1 MSEMSDLQKYKYKAT
16 ILVVFI
22 CIFSF
27 LINYLVGSNGVYPVD
42 TFIHYDNGYRI
53 LLGDD
58 PIKDYW
64 IVHGFL
70 IDYLQSLFFY
80 IFGNNWMSYL
90 IHSSLFNV
98 AIAIFSTYIFFIL
111 KIKFE
116 YLVIISISVSLL
128 AYPVSGS
135 PFLDLHSSF
144 FSLFAF
150 YFIIL
155 WIIKK
160 KDYLWFLVSFFLCL
174 AFFSKQ
180 VPASYF
186 IITFSILNIIFTI
199 NNKNLKILFF
209 YLLGAF
215 IFLFL
220 LLIFLF
226 FREVQLS
233 DLILQIF
240 LFPKSIGLDRY
251 SNYILNLNNT
261 ILDFKFIYI
270 ILFGIIGLNIFF
282 FKKINNY
289 FISNEFR
296 ILILIIFFVFSNIFH
311 QIYTKNQVY
320 IFYLIPLLTGFLIFF
335 INSFN
340 IKKDKVFIY
349 SFLFLCIFTTIKYS
363 DRYNF
368 DRKFHELEKVEKSNS
383 IKISSFSKSLKGL
396 NWISPYFTNPNDEL
410 KIMENLFTV
419 LKNDKTNKMLITEYN
434 FFSSILEENLNS
446 PSRTFDNISY
456 PKKNSIYYENY
467 KNFFISKIIDKKIT
481 SLYVFEPNEIN
492 QKRLDHL
499 IFDYISRDCFK
510 IEAINPFIK
519 KLVLIKCHEFKN

>member
-1 MSEMSDLQKYKYKAT
+1 MLDFQKYKHKET
-16 ILVVFI
+16 ILVVFT

-27 LINYLVGSNGVYPVD
+27 LVNYLVGSNGVYPVD
-42 TFIHYDNGYRI
+42 TFIHYDNGYRV

-64 IVHGFL
+64 IVHGLL

-90 IHSSLFNV
+90 IHSSLMNV
-98 AIAIFSTYIFFIL
+98 AIAIFSIYIFLIL

-135 PFLDLHSSF
+135 PFLDLHSTF

-160 KDYLWFLVSFFLCL
+160 KDYFWFLVSFFLCL

-180 VPASYF
+180 VPAAYF
-186 IITFSILNIIFTI
+186 IITFSILNIILAI
-199 NNKNLKILFF
+199 NNKNYKILFF
-209 YLLGAF
+209 YILGAL

-220 LLIFLF
+220 LLLFLF
-226 FREVQLS
+226 LREVKLN

-240 LFPKSIGLDRY
+240 LFPQSIGLDRY
-251 SNYILNLNNT
+251 SNYILNFKNM

-270 ILFGIIGLNIFF
+270 ILFGIISLNIFF

-289 FISNEFR
+289 FVSNEFK
-296 ILILIIFFVFSNIFH
+296 ILIVVIFFVFSNIFH
-311 QIYTKNQVY
+311 QIYTKNQIY

-335 INSFN
+335 TNSFH
-340 IKKDKVFIY
+340 IKKDKILIY
-349 SFLFLCIFTTIKYS
+349 SFLFLCIFATIKYS

-368 DRKFHELEKVEKSNS
+368 DRKFHELENVEKSNS

-396 NWISPYFTNPNDEL
+396 NWISPYFTNPKEEL
-410 KIMENLFTV
+410 EIMKNLFMV
-419 LKNDKTNKMLITEYN
+419 LKNDQTNKMLITEYN
-434 FFSSILEENLNS
+434 FFSSVLGENLNS

-456 PKKNSIYYENY
+456 PKKNTIYYENY
-467 KNFFISKIIDKKIT
+467 KKFFINKIISKKIIN
-481 SLYVFEPNEIN
+481 LYVFEPIEIN
-492 QKRLDHL
+492 QQRLNHL
-499 IFDYISRDCFK
+499 IFDYISKDCFE
-510 IEAINPFIK
+510 IENINPFIK
-519 KLVLIKCHEFKN
+519 KLVLIECNEFKN

>member
-150 YFIIL
+150 L
-155 WIIKK
+155 N
-160 KDYLWFLVSFFLCL
+160 S
-174 AFFSKQ
+174 AFFSL
-180 VPASYF
+180 AS
-186 IITFSILNIIFTI
+186 
-199 NNKNLKILFF
+199 
-209 YLLGAF
+209 AC
-215 IFLFL
+215 
-220 LLIFLF
+220 
-226 FREVQLS
+226 
-233 DLILQIF
+233 
-240 LFPKSIGLDRY
+240 
-251 SNYILNLNNT
+251 
-261 ILDFKFIYI
+261 
-270 ILFGIIGLNIFF
+270 
-282 FKKINNY
+282 
-289 FISNEFR
+289 
-296 ILILIIFFVFSNIFH
+296 
-311 QIYTKNQVY
+311 
-320 IFYLIPLLTGFLIFF
+320 
-335 INSFN
+335 
-340 IKKDKVFIY
+340 KV
-349 SFLFLCIFTTIKYS
+349 
-363 DRYNF
+363 
-368 DRKFHELEKVEKSNS
+368 
-383 IKISSFSKSLKGL
+383 
-396 NWISPYFTNPNDEL
+396 
-410 KIMENLFTV
+410 
-419 LKNDKTNKMLITEYN
+419 
-434 FFSSILEENLNS
+434 
-446 PSRTFDNISY
+446 
-456 PKKNSIYYENY
+456 
-467 KNFFISKIIDKKIT
+467 
-481 SLYVFEPNEIN
+481 
-492 QKRLDHL
+492 
-499 IFDYISRDCFK
+499 
-510 IEAINPFIK
+510 
-519 KLVLIKCHEFKN
+519 

>member
-1 MSEMSDLQKYKYKAT
+1 MLDLQKYNYKEI

-22 CIFSF
+22 SIFSF

-42 TFIHYDNGYRI
+42 TFIHYDNGYRV

-64 IVHGFL
+64 IVHGLL

-90 IHSSLFNV
+90 IHSSLLNV
-98 AIAIFSTYIFFIL
+98 AIAIFSIYIFSIL

-135 PFLDLHSSF
+135 PFLDLHSTF

-160 KDYLWFLVSFFLCL
+160 KNYFWFLVSFFLCL

-180 VPASYF
+180 VPAAYF
-186 IITFSILNIIFTI
+186 IIAFSILNLIFAM
-199 NNKNLKILFF
+199 NNKDYKILFF
-209 YLLGAF
+209 YISGVF
-215 IFLFL
+215 IFLIL
-220 LLIFLF
+220 LLLFLF
-226 FREVQLS
+226 LREVKLS

-240 LFPKSIGLDRY
+240 LFPQSIGLDRY
-251 SNYILNLNNT
+251 SNYILNFNNT

-282 FKKINNY
+282 FRKINNY
-289 FISNEFR
+289 FISDEFK
-296 ILILIIFFVFSNIFH
+296 ILIVIIFFVFSNIFH
-311 QIYTKNQVY
+311 QIYTKNQIY
-320 IFYLIPLLTGFLIFF
+320 IFYLIPLLTGFIIFF
-335 INSFN
+335 TNSFN
-340 IKKDKVFIY
+340 IKKDKIFTY
-349 SFLFLCIFTTIKYS
+349 SFLFLCIFATIKYS
-363 DRYNF
+363 DRYNL
-368 DRKFHELEKVEKSNS
+368 DRKFHELENVEKSNS

-396 NWISPYFTNPNDEL
+396 NWISPYFTNPNEEL
-410 KIMENLFTV
+410 EIMKNLLTI
-419 LKNDKTNKMLITEYN
+419 LKNDQKNKMLITEYN

-456 PKKNSIYYENY
+456 PKKNTIYYENY
-467 KNFFISKIIDKKIT
+467 KKFLINKIISKKIKN
-481 SLYVFEPNEIN
+481 LYVFESNEIN
-492 QKRLDHL
+492 QKRLEHL
-499 IFDYISRDCFK
+499 IFNYISKDCFEIK
-510 IEAINPFIK
+510 HINPFIK
-519 KLVLIKCHEFKN
+519 KLVLIKCNEFEN